1 MHNYI
6 ANVILHG
13 EILNVLPLKSSQG
26 TIILSPVMLA
36 NIIILEN
43 KIKGINSRS
52 AFVCKVICCLLGTH
66 IRNPT
71 EKIFH
76 YEDTV
81 LITTQKIKKKV
92 CSQF

>member
-1 MHNYI
+1 
-6 ANVILHG
+6 
-13 EILNVLPLKSSQG
+13 
-26 TIILSPVMLA
+26 MLA

-43 KIKGINSRS
+43 KIKGINSRNRRDRS

-66 IRNPT
+66 IRNPS

-81 LITTQKIKKKV
+81 LITTQKIKKKFAHNSNNNYKIPRNEFSKK
-92 CSQF
+92 CQDLYEENSEA